1 MTKQSIFWK
10 IMLLVYLGAVAYLC
24 FASQDGLPKL
34 AQWKFPIP
42 ADKCVHFAMFLPW
55 PVLSCLAVKPVGQ
68 RSARTIL
75 LLLGMT
81 LLGFAL
87 AGITEWVQGLLPYRS
102 KDINDLIADSLGL
115 CSGALLF
122 AAFYPFL
129 QRSRT
134 R

>member
-1 MTKQSIFWK
+1 MTKQSVFWK
-10 IMLLVYLGAVAYLC
+10 IMLLLYLGAVAYLC
-24 FASQDGLPKL
+24 FATQDGLPKL
-34 AQWKFPIP
+34 TEWKFPIP
-42 ADKCVHFAMFLPW
+42 PDKCVHFAMFIPW
-55 PVLSCLAVKPVGQ
+55 PILSCLAVKPIGG
-68 RSARTIL
+68 RSAGTVL

-81 LLGFAL
+81 LLGFAI
-87 AGITEWVQGLLPYRS
+87 AGVTEWIQGMLPYRS

-129 QRSRT
+129 QRSKT